1 MFFQNRKVEY
11 ILHQVETLLAFN
23 VICTYY
29 INLEQYY
36 GGTVP
41 ASLRN
46 GNEKMLDHLGQVA
59 QAAAKKF
66 GAKEALVNEGRS
78 FTFNELNSMVE
89 AAAGGLSSLGVGRG
103 DVITLYAA
111 NSWEWIVS
119 YYAIARLGAVINPV
133 NTMLTPNEIEYVV
146 KDCGAKA
153 VIASSEKVA
162 AIMSVKGTFDV
173 KEIISFGDEVADG
186 AISFNGL
193 LKSGVVAPPVNDIEP
208 ASLSTI
214 GYTSGTT
221 GHPKGA
227 MQSHRAVIVNG
238 AMTSQSHMRGADDVV
253 VSALPCPH
261 VYANVLM
268 NGMMMFGTKLVLHK
282 TFDPVAVMDDIAS
295 HKATIFDGVPTM
307 YMFMLNNPAFSDADL
322 SSLTR
327 CYVGGQTMPVAT
339 MKAVE
344 EGFKVPLI
352 ELWGMTEI
360 AGLGSTHPLYGTNKH
375 GSIGCAIPYCE
386 LRIADAEDVSK
397 TMPYGEVG
405 ELMVRGPIVM
415 MGYFGD
421 EQKTQETLEPD
432 GWLHTGDLGT
442 MDDEGC
448 VYIVDRKKDMIL
460 TGGYNVYPAEIER
473 VLAAHPAVALAA
485 VGKQE
490 DELKGEIAKAYVVL
504 KEGET
509 GDEDEII
516 AFCREKLAAYKCPR
530 KVQFVSDV
538 PKTSTGKIMRRE
550 LFTLDEK

>member
-1 MFFQNRKVEY
+1 
-11 ILHQVETLLAFN
+11 
-23 VICTYY
+23 
-29 INLEQYY
+29 
-36 GGTVP
+36 
-41 ASLRN
+41 
-46 GNEKMLDHLGQVA
+46 MLNHLGQVA
-59 QAAAKKF
+59 QAAAEKF
-66 GAKEALVNEGRS
+66 GAKEALVSEGRS

-89 AAAGGLSSLGVGRG
+89 AAAGGLSSLGFGQG

-133 NTMLTPNEIEYVV
+133 NTMLTPSEIEYVV
-146 KDCGAKA
+146 QNCGAKA

-162 AIMSVKGTFDV
+162 AILSVKGISEV

-186 AISFNGL
+186 AVSFNSL
-193 LKSGVVAPPVNDIEP
+193 LKSGVRAPAADDIEP

-238 AMTSQSHMRGADDVV
+238 AMTSQSHMRGANDVV

-307 YMFMLNNPAFSDADL
+307 YMFMLNNPAFADADL

-344 EGFKVPLI
+344 ESFKVPLI

-397 TMPYGEVG
+397 TMSLGEVG

-421 EQKTQETLEPD
+421 DQKTQETLEPD

-442 MDDEGC
+442 MDEEGC

-473 VLAAHPAVALAA
+473 VLAAHPAIALAA

-504 KEGET
+504 KEGKT
-509 GDEDEII
+509 GDEAEII

-530 KVQFVSDV
+530 MVQFVSDV

-550 LFTLDEK
+550 LYTLDEK

>member
-1 MFFQNRKVEY
+1 MIE
-11 ILHQVETLLAFN
+11 
-23 VICTYY
+23 
-29 INLEQYY
+29 
-36 GGTVP
+36 
-41 ASLRN
+41 
-46 GNEKMLDHLGQVA
+46 HLGQVA
-59 QAAAKKF
+59 QTAAETF
-66 GAKEALVNEGRS
+66 GENEALVFEGRS
-78 FTFNELNSMVE
+78 FSFNELNAMIE
-89 AAAGGLSSLGVGRG
+89 AAAGGLAALDLSKG
-103 DVITLYAA
+103 DVITLYAS

-119 YYAIARLGAVINPV
+119 YYAIARLGGVINPV
-133 NTMLTPNEIEYVV
+133 NTMLTPDEIEYVV

-153 VIASSEKVA
+153 IIASPEKVA
-162 AIMSVKGTFDV
+162 ATLPVMSVSDV
-173 KEIISFGDEVADG
+173 KDVISFGDEVEPG
-186 AISFNGL
+186 AVSFNAL
-193 LKSGVVAPPVNDIEP
+193 LESRTQAPDPGEIDP
-208 ASLSTI
+208 GSLSTI

-227 MQSHRAVIVNG
+227 MQSHRAVIFNST
-238 AMTSQSHMRGADDVV
+238 MTSQMHMRSAGDVV

-261 VYANVLM
+261 VYGNVLM
-268 NGMMMFGTKLVLHK
+268 NGMMMFGTKLVLHR
-282 TFDPVAVMDDIAS
+282 TFDPAAVMDDIAK

-307 YMFMLNNPAFSDADL
+307 YMFMLNSPAFADADL
-322 SSLTR
+322 SSLSR

-360 AGLGSTHPLYGTNKH
+360 AGLGSTHPLYGPNKH

-386 LRIADAEDVSK
+386 LRIAHAEDPSK
-397 TMPYGEVG
+397 TMPRGEVG

-415 MGYFGD
+415 LGYFGD
-421 EQKTQETLEPD
+421 EEKTRETLEPD

-442 MDDEGC
+442 MDEDGC

-473 VLAAHPAVALAA
+473 VLAGHPHVALAA
-485 VGKQE
+485 VGKQD

-504 KEGET
+504 KDGET
-509 GDEDEII
+509 GDEQEMM

-530 KVQFVSDV
+530 KIQFVADV

-550 LFTLDEK
+550 LHTLDTD

>member
-1 MFFQNRKVEY
+1 
-11 ILHQVETLLAFN
+11 
-23 VICTYY
+23 
-29 INLEQYY
+29 
-36 GGTVP
+36 
-41 ASLRN
+41 
-46 GNEKMLDHLGQVA
+46 MLDHLGQVA
-59 QAAAKKF
+59 QAAADKF
-66 GAKEALVNEGRS
+66 GDKEALVFEDRS
-78 FTFNELNSMVE
+78 FSFRELNTMIE
-89 AAAGGLSSLGVGRG
+89 AAAGGLAGLGLVKG

-133 NTMLTPNEIEYVV
+133 NTMLTPDEIEYVV

-153 VIASSEKVA
+153 IIASPEKVA
-162 AIMSVKGTFDV
+162 ATLSIEDTSDV
-173 KEIISFGDEVADG
+173 KEIISFGDEIEPG
-186 AISFNGL
+186 AISFNAL
-193 LKSGVVAPPVNDIEP
+193 LESDASAPEADDIDP

-214 GYTSGTT
+214 AYTSGTT

-227 MQSHRAVIVNG
+227 MQSHRAVLINV
-238 AMTSQSHMRGADDVV
+238 AMVAQLHMRGANDVAL
-253 VSALPCPH
+253 SALPCPH
-261 VYANVLM
+261 VYGNVLM
-268 NGMMMFGTKLVLHK
+268 NGMMMFGTKLVLHRV
-282 TFDPVAVMDDIAS
+282 FDAAVVIDDIAR
-295 HKATIFDGVPTM
+295 HGVTIFDGVPTM
-307 YMFMLNNPAFSDADL
+307 YMFMLNSPALADADF

-360 AGLGSTHPLYGTNKH
+360 AGLGSTHPLYGANKH

-386 LRIADAEDVSK
+386 LRIADAEDAAK
-397 TMPYGEVG
+397 TMPCGEVG

-415 MGYFGD
+415 LGYFGD
-421 EQKTQETLEPD
+421 EEKTRETLEPD

-442 MDDEGC
+442 MDEDGC

-473 VLAAHPAVALAA
+473 VLAGHPAVALAA

-490 DELKGEIAKAYVVL
+490 DEMKGEIAKAYVVL

-509 GDEDEII
+509 GDEQEMI

-530 KVQFVSDV
+530 IIQFVADV

-550 LFTLDEK
+550 LHTLDEG

>member
-1 MFFQNRKVEY
+1 M
-11 ILHQVETLLAFN
+11 LA
-23 VICTYY
+23 
-29 INLEQYY
+29 
-36 GGTVP
+36 
-41 ASLRN
+41 
-46 GNEKMLDHLGQVA
+46 HLGQVA
-59 QAAAKKF
+59 QAADEQF
-66 GAKEALVNEGRS
+66 GDREALVFEGQSLS
-78 FTFNELNSMVE
+78 FRELNAKIE
-89 AAAGGLSSLGVGRG
+89 AVAGGLSDLGLTKG

-133 NTMLTPNEIEYVV
+133 NTMLTPDEIHYVV
-146 KDCGAKA
+146 QDCGARA
-153 VIASSEKVA
+153 IIASPEKVA
-162 AIMSVKGTFDV
+162 ATLAVKDSTSVK
-173 KEIISFGDEVADG
+173 ELISFGDQVEPGAVSFNALLESG
-186 AISFNGL
+186 AI
-193 LKSGVVAPPVNDIEP
+193 APDVDDIDPE
-208 ASLSTI
+208 ALSTI

-221 GHPKGA
+221 GRPKGA
-227 MQSHRAVIVNG
+227 MQSHQAVIINSS
-238 AMTSQSHMRGADDVV
+238 MTSQLHMRGENDVV

-282 TFDPVAVMDDIAS
+282 TFEPVAVMEDIS
-295 HKATIFDGVPTM
+295 EHNATIFDGVPTM
-307 YMFMLNNPAFSDADL
+307 YMFMMNSPAFASADL

-344 EGFKVPLI
+344 ESFKVPLI

-360 AGLGSTHPLYGTNKH
+360 AGLGSTHPLYGANKH
-375 GSIGCAIPYCE
+375 GSIGCAIPYTE
-386 LRIADAEDVSK
+386 LRIADAEDAAV
-397 TMPYGEVG
+397 TMPRGEVG

-421 EQKTQETLEPD
+421 DEKTRETLEPD

-442 MDDEGC
+442 MDKDGC

-473 VLAAHPAVALAA
+473 VLAGHPAVALAA

-490 DELKGEIAKAYVVL
+490 DQLKGEIAKAYVVL
-504 KEGET
+504 KEGKSV
-509 GDEDEII
+509 DEQEII
-516 AFCREKLAAYKCPR
+516 SFCREKLAAYKCPR
-530 KVQFVSDV
+530 EVQFVSDV

-550 LFTLDEK
+550 LHTLDEA